1 MLDSWN
7 IPVPEKVSGGLEGEK
22 YTVKLEN
29 GRKIAV
35 IKKVK
40 PNKYRFRS
48 ALNVPLIDKGSGR
61 PMFNQDN
68 YEQAFY
74 DTLNIDKNKK
84 KIVIQRAFEK
94 KKIDMGTFVIANRK

>member
-1 MLDSWN
+1 MPLRN
-7 IPVPEKVSGGLEGEK
+7 Q
-22 YTVKLEN
+22 
-29 GRKIAV
+29 RQ
-35 IKKVK
+35 
-40 PNKYRFRS
+40 NKYRFRS

-84 KIVIQRAFEK
+84 KIVIQRSIDK
-94 KKIDMGTFVIANRK
+94 DKMDMGTFVIANRK